1 MYVRIK
7 AKTNNKLTVQIVESV
22 RNGNKVTQK
31 IVKHIGTV
39 DSEDKKIL
47 EAMKRIAEDKLL
59 ELEQERKNQLELFD
73 NLPEIKK
80 GRKAKKELKDILP
93 TDKVTLADVV
103 EEKRII
109 EGVDEIAGKAYDEVG
124 YGNLLPRGS
133 NQLLKD
139 IVLAR
144 LVFPYSKHRLCK
156 VLFEEFDKEYDLNKL
171 YRLMDQIHPKINK
184 IKQITCSKTQSLM
197 PGADVILF
205 DVTTLHFESIE
216 ADEFR
221 EFGYSKNFRFNTT
234 QVVLALATNEHGL
247 PLGYEL
253 FKGNEAEVKTLI
265 ASINNWKSLFN
276 INQVTFVGDRAMFS
290 KDNLALMDEYGYK
303 YVIAA
308 KLRKLPQKIQADILE
323 EKNYRLDYYN
333 KDIAW
338 IGEFNLDNNRLIT
351 TYTPSRAKNDKN
363 KRKQIL
369 DAIEPKTGNASKLIK
384 NGAKKYIKVESGQT
398 SIDED
403 KVTKDAMWDGMHGII
418 TNIPDKHAKE
428 LLAKYHS
435 LWHIEEAFRINKHD
449 LKMRPI
455 YHWTQERIESHIAI
469 CYMSFA
475 VLKYIQYKVEIT
487 QIKFSVQDVLDVLMK
502 VQSTIHVHKIT
513 KDKYR
518 MPSSM
523 SNNARYIYK
532 AFDVE
537 RSLDATVYLP

>member
-1 MYVRIK
+1 MFVRITSTPNSPRRAVK
-7 AKTNNKLTVQIVESV
+7 IVENTRV
-22 RNGNKVTQK
+22 GDKIKQK
-31 IVKHIGTV
+31 IISHVGIAQN
-39 DSEDKKIL
+39 EDMEKQLI
-47 EAMKRIAEDKLL
+47 AIAEAHIEKL
-59 ELEQERKNQLELFD
+59 ELEKNKQPELFD
-73 NLPEIKK
+73 NLPKKTK
-80 GRKAKKELKDILP
+80 GRKAKKSLEDILP
-93 TDKVTLADVV
+93 TSQVTLDDIV

-109 EGVDEIAGKAYDEVG
+109 EGVDDIAGRAYDEIG
-124 YGNLLPRGS
+124 YSNLLSRGS
-133 NQLLKD
+133 NQLLRD
-139 IVLAR
+139 VVLAR

-156 VLFEEFDKEYDLNKL
+156 TLYEQFDKDYDLNKL
-171 YRLMDQIHPKINK
+171 YRLMDQIHLKIDK
-184 IKQITCSKTQSLM
+184 IKQITCAKTQSLM
-197 PGADVILF
+197 PHADVVLF

-234 QVVLALATNEHGL
+234 QVVLALATNEHGM

-265 ASINNWKSLFN
+265 ASINNWKKLFN

-290 KDNLALMDEYGYK
+290 KNNLALLDEYGYN

-308 KLRKLPQKIQADILE
+308 KLRKLPKIAQDEILD
-323 EKNYRLDYYN
+323 EKNYRLDYTS
-333 KDIAW
+333 KGIAW
-338 IGEFNLDNNRLIT
+338 IGEFDLHNQRLII
-351 TYTPSRAKNDKN
+351 TYSPSRARNDRN

-369 DAIEPKTGNASKLIK
+369 DAITPKTGNVNKLIK
-384 NGAKKYIKVESGQT
+384 NGAKRYVKVDEGT
-398 SIDED
+398 TTIDNN
-403 KVTKDAMWDGMHGII
+403 KVNKDAMWDGMHGII
-418 TNIPDKHAKE
+418 TNIKDKNAKE

-435 LWHIEEAFRINKHD
+435 LWHIEEAFRINKTD

-475 VLKYIQYKVEIT
+475 VLKYIQYKVEVT

-502 VQSTIHVHKIT
+502 VQSSIYVHKIT

-523 SNNARYIYK
+523 SNNARCIYK

-537 RSLDATVYLP
+537 RSLDASIYLP